1 MVQDMSSTL
10 HRRSLRPSG
19 SPSWQH
25 TDFTKDPMQLVDE
38 LSMIYTTCIMVYA
51 VFSFN
56 QSVLFRQIL
65 ALGLVSLCAFITAYY
80 HYLQD
85 PTFHQNAYALLT
97 AVVVF
102 RSMYIME
109 VSIRPSLQKGYVKM
123 DDERTASGASTP
135 SILDAVYENGNG
147 KANGN
152 GLHKVITNDF
162 ARSKSNGNGNAL
174 HHTTT
179 NSFPHITSN
188 GKGYTKS
195 ARPGSIVTAETQA
208 HDLAILNRMW
218 LIVSS
223 GLVIFL
229 GGFLLWN
236 LDNSYCSRIRT
247 WRNSVGLPW
256 GILLEGHGWWHLMTG
271 TGAYMSLVWGI
282 WLRECLK
289 GNKAGVAC
297 QWLGDAPLD
306 GDKAT
311 VGGWRWL
318 PELVRVERDEET
330 GEVREL
336 KRNAHLKV
344 Q

>member
-1 MVQDMSSTL
+1 
-10 HRRSLRPSG
+10 
-19 SPSWQH
+19 
-25 TDFTKDPMQLVDE
+25 MQLVDE

-51 VFSFN
+51 VFSFT
-56 QSVLFRQIL
+56 QSVLFRQVL
-65 ALGLVSLCAFITAYY
+65 ALGLISLCAFITAYY

-109 VSIRPSLQKGYVKM
+109 VNIRPSLQKGYVKL
-123 DDERTASGASTP
+123 DGSETTSGASTP
-135 SILDAVYENGNG
+135 GLQDAIYENGNG
-147 KANGN
+147 KENGN
-152 GLHKVITNDF
+152 GLHQVATNNF
-162 ARSKSNGNGNAL
+162 AHSKSNGNGNAL

-179 NSFPHITSN
+179 DGTTHSKSN
-188 GKGYTKS
+188 GNGY
-195 ARPGSIVTAETQA
+195 ARKRTSSLVTAQTQA
-208 HDLAILNRMW
+208 RDLAILNRMW

-236 LDNSYCSRIRT
+236 LDNSYCSSLRQ
-247 WRNSVGLPW
+247 WRNQLGLPW
-256 GILLEGHGWWHLMTG
+256 GVLLEGHGWWHLMTG

-289 GNKAGVAC
+289 GNKEGVVC
-297 QWLGDAPLD
+297 KWLGDEIID
-306 GDKAT
+306 GK
-311 VGGWRWL
+311 GGKQWRWL
-318 PELVRVERDEET
+318 PEVVRVERDEET

-336 KRNAHLKV
+336 KRKRHMKV